1 MNWEPERRAIRR
13 GRKEKGRA
21 MMAMVGVTALSM
33 VGSDMG
39 FWQGFYFACFV
50 AGLLLSIVSLV
61 GGMGHIHWHFH
72 GFHLPHGAHV
82 PHAAHGHSGGGR
94 GSATVPWW
102 NAFSIMV
109 FLCWFGAAG
118 YLMTRYGTLVA
129 SAVFALAALCGLLGG
144 AVVFWFLAKVLLP
157 HEREL
162 TADETAVEGA
172 VGRVSASIRAGGTGE
187 ILYEQLGARR
197 SVPARAEAGITI
209 ARGEEVF
216 VVRYEHGI
224 AYVRRWEDLP
234 EMQR

>member
-1 MNWEPERRAIRR
+1 
-13 GRKEKGRA
+13 
-21 MMAMVGVTALSM
+21 MMAMIGVTALSM
-33 VGSDMG
+33 VGPDMG

-50 AGLLLSIVSLV
+50 AGLLLSLVSLV
-61 GGMGHIHWHFH
+61 GGMGHIHFH
-72 GFHLPHGAHV
+72 GFHLPHGTHA
-82 PHAAHGHSGGGR
+82 PHLHGGGSTGGAAR

-129 SAVFALAALCGLLGG
+129 SAVFMLAALCGLLGG

-162 TADETAVEGA
+162 TADETAVAGA
-172 VGRVSASIRAGGTGE
+172 VGQVSASIRVGGTGE
-187 ILYEQLGARR
+187 ILYEQMGARR
-197 SVPARAEAGITI
+197 SVPARLDAESGVSI

-234 EMQR
+234 EMHG

>member
-1 MNWEPERRAIRR
+1 
-13 GRKEKGRA
+13 
-21 MMAMVGVTALSM
+21 MMAMIGVTALSM
-33 VGSDMG
+33 VGPDMG

-50 AGLLLSIVSLV
+50 AGLLLSLVSLV
-61 GGMGHIHWHFH
+61 GGMGHIHFH
-72 GFHLPHGAHV
+72 GFHLPHGTHV
-82 PHAAHGHSGGGR
+82 AHGVHVHGGGAAGGAGR
-94 GSATVPWW
+94 GGSNVPWW

-129 SAVFALAALCGLLGG
+129 SAVFMLAALCGLLGG

-162 TADETAVEGA
+162 TADETAVAGA
-172 VGRVSASIRAGGTGE
+172 VGRVSASIRVGGTGE
-187 ILYEQLGARR
+187 ILYEQMGARR
-197 SVPARAEAGITI
+197 SVPARLDAELGDGVSI

-234 EMQR
+234 EMHG

>member
-1 MNWEPERRAIRR
+1 
-13 GRKEKGRA
+13 
-21 MMAMVGVTALSM
+21 
-33 VGSDMG
+33 
-39 FWQGFYFACFV
+39 V
-50 AGLLLSIVSLV
+50 AGLLLSLVSLV
-61 GGMGHIHWHFH
+61 GGMGHIHFH
-72 GFHLPHGAHV
+72 GFHLPHGTHA
-82 PHAAHGHSGGGR
+82 PHLHGGGSASGAGR

-129 SAVFALAALCGLLGG
+129 SAVFMLAALCGLLGG

-162 TADETAVEGA
+162 TADETAVAGA

-187 ILYEQLGARR
+187 ILYEQMGARR
-197 SVPARAEAGITI
+197 SVPARVDPESGTGVSI

-234 EMQR
+234 EVTR